1 MFERI
6 IGRRCLPLGERRARS
21 IEPFKGG
28 RWRLR
33 RMRASGCTDLTVMGI
48 ESFFVAAYDFAWLRK
63 ITGKRKAQLKALPYG
78 MT

>member
-1 MFERI
+1 
-6 IGRRCLPLGERRARS
+6 
-21 IEPFKGG
+21 
-28 RWRLR
+28 
-33 RMRASGCTDLTVMGI
+33 MRASGCTDLTVMGI